1 MNQYEI
7 GQKQIEVFVIPK
19 NAQIITCIDQLTGFD
34 KVFCACIRN
43 GMPSYVDL
51 HSLRKAYSQIPF
63 IDMIKELE
71 ESQFMIRTRV
81 NKINGCINT
90 SYELIK

>member
-1 MNQYEI
+1 MNPYEI
-7 GQKQIEVFVIPK
+7 GQKPIEVFVIPK
-19 NAQIITCIDQLTGFD
+19 NAQIITCVDQRTGFD

-43 GMPSYVDL
+43 GIPSYVDL
-51 HSLRKAYSQIPF
+51 YSLRKAYSHIPF

-81 NKINGCINT
+81 NKVDGHVNT

>member
-7 GQKQIEVFVIPK
+7 GQKSLEVFVIPK
-19 NAQIITCIDQLTGFD
+19 NAQIIIAVEQSTGFE
-34 KVFCACIRN
+34 KVFCACMRN
-43 GMPSYVDL
+43 GIHSYVDL

-63 IDMIKELE
+63 VDMVKELE

-81 NKINGCINT
+81 KKIDGCIHT